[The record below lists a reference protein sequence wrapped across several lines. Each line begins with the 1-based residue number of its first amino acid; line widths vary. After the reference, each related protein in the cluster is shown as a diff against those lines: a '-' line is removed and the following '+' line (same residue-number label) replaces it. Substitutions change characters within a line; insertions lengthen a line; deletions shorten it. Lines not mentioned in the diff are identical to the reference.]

1 MGKTQSRAAT
11 LERGQAQRELL
22 PSDYHAG
29 LENFGNTC
37 YCNSVLQA
45 LYSCV
50 PFRQA
55 IISYRNKD
63 ATSPNLLHALGDL
76 YYRMGAKK
84 RRAALQPKQ
93 FHALLREDNEIY
105 NNTMQQDAQEFINY
119 LLNRLTELVLE
130 DQGIS
135 AESVS
140 RGSGETPKTWVQDI
154 FEGTLT
160 NELKCLT
167 CESVTTLNES
177 FLDLSVDVTQ
187 NCSLTSCLRNFSSTE
202 TLCDDQKYQCE
213 TCCSKQE
220 GQKRF
225 VQREALLHIRTLC
238 VAHCASDV
246 AVLKRHEATPL
257 CYCTR
262 LRISK
267 LPNVLAIHLK
277 RFKYSYKLNNMQK
290 LSWRVVHPVELRL
303 VNVTEEAENAE
314 RIYDLFAIVIHIGQ
328 HLSRGHYISMVKS
341 GEHWLLYD
349 DDRVEQM
356 SEYDLE
362 VFFGHTELQ
371 SSNNRNSET
380 AYLLFYQAR
389 DCDVNV
395 LNTSA
400 QRSVPASNNSTL
412 SRNFAEK
419 ENHAAEN
426 EDGSKEKLKGGRRR
440 RGKKSKASKE
450 NATASGSSPVPPAVP
465 EENEVAES

>member
-220 GQKRF
+220 GQKR
-225 VQREALLHIRTLC
+225 
-238 VAHCASDV
+238 
-246 AVLKRHEATPL
+246 
-257 CYCTR
+257 